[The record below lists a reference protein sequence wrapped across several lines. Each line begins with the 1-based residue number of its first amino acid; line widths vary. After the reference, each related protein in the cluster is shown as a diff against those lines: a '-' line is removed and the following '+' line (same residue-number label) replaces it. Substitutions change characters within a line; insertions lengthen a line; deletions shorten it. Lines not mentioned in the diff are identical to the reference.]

1 VGQERIVPSLILK
14 SMRPSQWV
22 KNLVVFAGL
31 VFSQNLFVAGDL
43 VKSCIAFCVFCL
55 VTGAVYTFNDIID
68 READSRHPW
77 KRLRPVA
84 SGQLA
89 VGVASSAAAVCC
101 GAALAIAFALHTGL
115 GLLVC
120 GYVVLNLCYS
130 LWLKR
135 VPIVDLFPIPIG
147 FVIRAAAGGEV
158 LDVTISSWLI
168 VCTFFLALFLA
179 IGKRRGELMT
189 QRANA
194 ESLRDPLKYYTLQL
208 LDHMITV
215 VATATLISYALYTA
229 SADVQAKLGTQHL
242 FFTIPFVIYGI
253 FRYMY
258 LVHGKGSGEC
268 PTRALLTDR
277 ALQVDVVLWGI
288 AVVIILY

>member
-1 VGQERIVPSLILK
+1 MILK

-31 VFSQNLFVAGDL
+31 VFSQNLFVASDL
-43 VKSCIAFCVFCL
+43 VKSCITFCVFCL

-68 READSRHPW
+68 RDADSRHPW
-77 KRLRPVA
+77 KRLRPIA
-84 SGQLA
+84 SGQLK

-101 GAALAIAFALHTGL
+101 GAGLAIAFALHTGL
-115 GLLVC
+115 GLLVS
-120 GYVVLNLCYS
+120 GYVVLNICYS
-130 LWLKR
+130 MWLKR
-135 VPIVDLFPIPIG
+135 VPIIDLFPIPIG

-179 IGKRRGELMT
+179 TGKRRGELLC
-189 QRANA
+189 QENNPG
-194 ESLRDPLKYYTLQL
+194 SHRDTLKHYTVQL

-215 VATATLISYALYTA
+215 VATATLIAYALYTA

-242 FFTIPFVIYGI
+242 FFTIPFVVYGI

-258 LVHGKGSGEC
+258 LVHGKGRGEC

-277 ALQVDVVLWGI
+277 ALQADVVLWGI
-288 AVVIILY
+288 AVLIILY